1 MLQLICLLIKMS
13 ERKYFPLFS
22 GQMSAKKVVKT
33 EKENRKSNDEIMFIS
48 TSTKTATTTTTTA
61 AAKPDKPEPQQA
73 PKETANE
80 SLEAF
85 TYTQEDN
92 DSSLNFSSD
101 EEDNLLFNTNELDS
115 VRLDTA
121 KPDTKPFAFNNNNN
135 NNNDYDD
142 DDDDEDIKLIYD
154 SKELLEK
161 IDGKLKSVCIDLLSD
176 EDNSNG
182 EWKVLPK
189 EVLNNKKS
197 PIVINRN
204 KDVVKKQVLQADDG
218 FSPIVL
224 SSKTASKSKTF
235 VNTLPAAKK
244 ATQADSFVF
253 KVNTNLSGW

>member
-1 MLQLICLLIKMS
+1 MS

-48 TSTKTATTTTTTA
+48 TSTKTATTTTTIA

-182 EWKVLPK
+182 
-189 EVLNNKKS
+189 
-197 PIVINRN
+197 
-204 KDVVKKQVLQADDG
+204 
-218 FSPIVL
+218 
-224 SSKTASKSKTF
+224 
-235 VNTLPAAKK
+235 
-244 ATQADSFVF
+244 
-253 KVNTNLSGW
+253 